1 MKYDT
6 LLIVFLFFER
16 LKNDSYYEILFNI
29 NYYDNQ
35 LFTMWGLMLVK
46 KSLLADTSLLFVAFI
61 WGATFVLVQN
71 AISILDPFSFNAVR
85 FFLAAIF
92 LFFCLPLMK
101 QRREAKIHKSL
112 LFAGII
118 MGVMLFSGYALQTFG
133 LLYTTSSKTGFIT
146 GLSVVLVPAFAF
158 LFFKQ
163 KLKPNGILGVIA
175 ATIGLYFLTMSGE
188 VNVNKGDVLV
198 FFCAISFALHIILT
212 GIYTAKF
219 PSLPLTLVQISTVA
233 VLSGCSAFLFED
245 WTKMFQSS
253 VILNTKVITAL
264 LITSLL
270 ATAFAF
276 FVQTMFQK
284 YTTPTRVALIFAM
297 EPVFAAI
304 TAYYWAD
311 ERLSNHALVGCVLIF
326 IGMILTELPVK
337 RKIRNETISAAK

>member
-1 MKYDT
+1 
-6 LLIVFLFFER
+6 
-16 LKNDSYYEILFNI
+16 
-29 NYYDNQ
+29 
-35 LFTMWGLMLVK
+35 MLVK
-46 KSLLADTSLLFVAFI
+46 KSLLADISLLFVAFI

-71 AISILDPFSFNAVR
+71 AISILEPFSFNAVR
-85 FFLAAIF
+85 FFLAACF
-92 LFFCLPLMK
+92 LFLCLPLMK
-101 QRREAKIHKSL
+101 QRREMRMHKSL
-112 LFAGII
+112 LIAGIS

-146 GLSVVLVPAFAF
+146 GLSVVLVPTFAF

-175 ATIGLYFLTMSGE
+175 ATIGLYLLTISGD

-212 GIYTAKF
+212 GKFTVKF
-219 PSLPLTLVQISTVA
+219 PSLPLTVIQISSVA
-233 VLSGCSAFLFED
+233 ILSGCSAFLFED
-245 WTKMFQSS
+245 WTKMFNFS
-253 VILNTKVITAL
+253 VISNTKVIIAL

-276 FVQTMFQK
+276 FIQTMFQK

-311 ERLSNHALVGCVLIF
+311 ERLSNNALAGCVLIF
-326 IGMILTELPVK
+326 LGMVLTELPVK
-337 RKIRNETISAAK
+337 RKIRKETISVAK